1 MTSTAPAPSATD
13 PIAELR
19 DWLAD
24 NWDPDLSVGEWWERL
39 GLSGWAAPLLPVDCY
54 GRGMNR
60 SDALRVGRTIAE
72 SARRTRGHGD
82 RARLADHR
90 NARDSRADR
99 AVHP

>member
-24 NWDPDLSVGEWWERL
+24 NWDPDLTVGEWWERL
-39 GLSGWAAPLLPVDCY
+39 GLSGWAAPLLPADCY

-72 SARRTRGHGD
+72 FGALARADGHGH
-82 RARLADHR
+82 RARLADDRH
-90 NARDSRADR
+90 ARDA
-99 AVHP
+99 